1 MSRFQILTFLLGCLV
16 LFTDG
21 FDAQTIGFLAPSIAD
36 NTGIPVSGSI
46 FSASLIGL
54 MIAAMLSGPI
64 ADRWGRK
71 WPIIFSTFALAL
83 FSLLTSFST
92 SFNQLLILRFLTG
105 LGLGGA
111 LPNVV
116 ALVSEYVPKRLMAVL
131 VAVLFCGLPLGG
143 FICGMVSSALL
154 PIWGWQS
161 VFYMGG
167 IFPFILSLFLI
178 FLLPES
184 VQFLSQRGTNPEK
197 IARLLMPIAPETA
210 AYDPTLTFAAAAE
223 EHKGVPVKFLF
234 KEGRTAGTILLWIP
248 NFMNLLLMYVI
259 LNWLPELLRAAGMS
273 GTGGVTATAFFSLG
287 GILGTLAEGF
297 LIKIGGAF
305 KILFAEFGFCIVLV
319 ALMSRETDSWGM
331 TVLLAFL
338 LGFLVIGAQAGLNVL
353 AAKFYP
359 TFVRS
364 TGVGW
369 ALGIGRIGSI
379 IGPLLAG
386 MLRNREWEP
395 QQILL
400 TGAVPALLAF
410 CAILGGRLASGR
422 NNPYATVSEN
432 K

>member
-197 IARLLMPIAPETA
+197 IARLLMPIAPEMG
-210 AYDPTLTFAAAAE
+210 AYGPTLTFAAAAE

-305 KILFAEFGFCIVLV
+305 KILFAEFGFCVLLV

>member
-116 ALVSEYVPKRLMAVL
+116 ALVSEYVPKRLIAVL

-305 KILFAEFGFCIVLV
+305 KILFAEFGFCVLLV

-410 CAILGGRLASGR
+410 CAILGGRMASGR

>member
-305 KILFAEFGFCIVLV
+305 KILFAEFGFCVLLV